1 MLEMYGRIC
10 NLESEQTM
18 RTQWDSWYESLLI
31 PRTTTTDLMRF
42 FAPSTAAFEYC
53 DEEFEPG
60 DEDA

>member
-1 MLEMYGRIC
+1 MQDAW
-10 NLESEQTM
+10 N
-18 RTQWDSWYESLLI
+18 QWFDQLK
-31 PRTTTTDLMRF
+31 PRPIYTTTDLMRF